1 MMLLVSPEQWANW
14 DKWFNYTLP
23 GYILIL
29 GTIFLFV
36 GLIPFLCVHNKI
48 TYTLFGVTT
57 VFLVTFLGIAYFKN
71 KESTEYVKENH
82 YLTPMVREYD
92 AQIFLINIMIQKKS
106 RRLNM

>member
-29 GTIFLFV
+29 GIIFLFV

-57 VFLVTFLGIAYFKN
+57 VFLVTFLGIAYFKIRN
-71 KESTEYVKENH
+71 
-82 YLTPMVREYD
+82 
-92 AQIFLINIMIQKKS
+92 QK
-106 RRLNM
+106 NMSKKITI